1 MIQPM
6 DFKLMRPD
14 HKIIEALKE
23 LEQISG
29 DSLTMCAPRRMS
41 LEPVKTLRSA
51 VLGDQYQKLVEFAK
65 KEYSGLEVL
74 SELMNDNKFLS
85 TMAESGWNRGAIETC
100 YAVIRHQEAKG
111 AIYTV
116 NESLSLLLE
125 DTGVKKNI
133 PVRFL
138 AAPKRTCYIEF
149 EPPEF
154 RRASDFIIYDDGR
167 LSICEGCYIQ
177 ERQFEVLPSMARE
190 DRESL
195 ELDPHKPTRLLY
207 VGFTASPI
215 NDKKTQSVQFDS
227 MDYASLYIQDED
239 ESLGDMLERN
249 LNHIMNKRA
258 SVQLSSPR
266 ELEVFMDAFRRN
278 FSRLFKVLFYLN
290 VERRQQVT
298 VNEASDL
305 EKRMESVAEKKRG
318 KLARQ
323 LHRTYDRI
331 VVGPQSYTPRKER
344 LATGTLTP
352 GTKQTHYRTGY
363 FGVRWVGSGQAKTPE
378 LRRISEVIVNKDLL
392 NDGVKVKDYEIR

>member
-1 MIQPM
+1 MRQ
-6 DFKLMRPD
+6 DQKLF
-14 HKIIEALKE
+14 EALKE
-23 LEQISG
+23 LENISG
-29 DSLTMCAPRRMS
+29 DSLTMCSPRRMS
-41 LEPVKTLRSA
+41 LEPVKVLRSA
-51 VLGDQYQKLVEFAK
+51 VLGEQYQKLVEFAR

-74 SELMNDNKFLS
+74 SEVMRDNQFLS
-85 TMAESGWNRGAIETC
+85 SMAESGWNRGAIETC

-111 AIYTV
+111 PIYTV
-116 NESLSLLLE
+116 NEPLSLLLE

-177 ERQFEVLPSMARE
+177 ERKFDVLPNMSSE
-190 DRESL
+190 DREGL

-215 NDKKTQSVQFDS
+215 HNKKNQSVQFDA

-249 LNHIMNKRA
+249 LKHIMNKRA
-258 SVQLSSPR
+258 SIQLSSPR
-266 ELEVFMDAFRRN
+266 ELDIFMDAYRRN

-318 KLARQ
+318 KLSRQ
-323 LHRTYDRI
+323 LQRTYDRI
-331 VVGPQSYTPRKER
+331 VVGPQSYTPRHER
-344 LATGTLTP
+344 IASGVLTP
-352 GTKQTHYRTGY
+352 GTKAPHYRSGY
-363 FGVRWVGSGQAKTPE
+363 FGIRWVGSGQAKMPE
-378 LRRISEVIVNKDLL
+378 LRRIPEVIVNKELL
-392 NDGVKVKDYEIR
+392 NDGVKVKDYEIRSP

>member
-1 MIQPM
+1 M
-6 DFKLMRPD
+6 DFQLMRPD

-51 VLGDQYQKLVEFAK
+51 VLGDQYQKLVEFAR

-74 SELMNDNKFLS
+74 SELMSDNNFLS
-85 TMAESGWNRGAIETC
+85 KMAESGWNRGSIETC
-100 YAVIRHQEAKG
+100 YAIIRHQEAKG
-111 AIYTV
+111 PIYTV
-116 NESLSLLLE
+116 NESLSMLLD

-154 RRASDFIIYDDGR
+154 RRASDYIIYDDGR
-167 LSICEGCYIQ
+167 LSVCEGCYIQ
-177 ERQFEVLPSMARE
+177 ERQFDVLPKMSAV
-190 DRESL
+190 DREGL

-207 VGFTASPI
+207 VGFSASPL
-215 NDKKTQSVQFDS
+215 NSRKTQSVQFDA
-227 MDYASLYIQDED
+227 MDYASLYIQDEN
-239 ESLGDMLERN
+239 EALGDMLERN
-249 LNHIMNKRA
+249 LNHIMGKK

-266 ELEVFMDAFRRN
+266 ELDIFMDAYRRN
-278 FSRLFKVLFYLN
+278 FTRLFKVLFYLN

-318 KLARQ
+318 KLSRQ
-323 LHRTYDRI
+323 LQRTYDRI
-331 VVGPQSYTPRKER
+331 VVGPQSYTPRHER
-344 LATGTLTP
+344 IASGSLTP
-352 GTKQTHYRTGY
+352 GTKAPHYRSGY
-363 FGVRWVGSGQAKTPE
+363 FGIRWMGTGQAKTPE
-378 LRRISEVIVNKDLL
+378 LRRIPEVIVNKELL
-392 NDGVKVKDYEIR
+392 NEGVKVKDYEIRSP